1 VANSELLSIRDAA
14 AVLGL
19 TSRNQVYR
27 AIENGFLEEVLVNG
41 VRHVPREGLHEAWAK
56 VPKTKSKHGSRKAPV
71 EAAQKPL
78 RPAKERMVAKT
89 DAAQSERRP
98 ADPDGETPD
107 FNTERAWTE
116 YEKKLKL
123 QVERELLE
131 GKLVYR
137 EDIEQAQ
144 KAVAL
149 TLQSQALSL
158 PQQIKNQIP
167 HLTVEEQDIISKLVN
182 QFLQNVADWEF
193 ADQEVEG

>member
-1 VANSELLSIRDAA
+1 MANSELLSIRDAA

-78 RPAKERMVAKT
+78 RPAKERMAAKT

-98 ADPDGETPD
+98 AGPDGETPD

-116 YEKKLKL
+116 YEKKL
-123 QVERELLE
+123 
-131 GKLVYR
+131 
-137 EDIEQAQ
+137 
-144 KAVAL
+144 
-149 TLQSQALSL
+149 
-158 PQQIKNQIP
+158 
-167 HLTVEEQDIISKLVN
+167 
-182 QFLQNVADWEF
+182 
-193 ADQEVEG
+193 